1 MLFSESFS
9 HMIAIIAYF
18 KEINR
23 VLSAVTAS
31 SKNRYVLSNSVTFQV
46 ILHVSKDKDFSTRC
60 SNAEIREEVM

>member
-1 MLFSESFS
+1 MSDSSS

-31 SKNRYVLSNSVTFQV
+31 SKNRHALSNSVTLQV
-46 ILHVSKDKDFSTRC
+46 ILHASKDKDFLTRC
-60 SNAEIREEVM
+60 SNAEIREVM